1 MYLQRFP
8 LTSLSHLSSH
18 FKTNGSLNR
27 RESGCVFFFFFP
39 SLSLLPWL
47 GFLRRDLM
55 CAQNTFKFNWQIF
68 TQRSQ
73 GPGSEDRSLR
83 GIQGQPLCP
92 ILDEPP
98 FHLTP
103 PPTPSFSQERFLK
116 EKGKGSHFPTT
127 PTLQQKA
134 LFIKG
139 LFSGEN
145 AISYIYL

>member
-1 MYLQRFP
+1 MAHSTEENL
-8 LTSLSHLSSH
+8 
-18 FKTNGSLNR
+18 G
-27 RESGCVFFFFFP
+27 VFSFFFFP

-47 GFLRRDLM
+47 GFLSRDLM

-127 PTLQQKA
+127 PTLQQKT

>member
-1 MYLQRFP
+1 MEETLSLYLQRFP
-8 LTSLSHLSSH
+8 LTSLRHLSSH

-27 RESGCVFFFFFP
+27 RESGCFFFP
-39 SLSLLPWL
+39 PLSLLPQF
-47 GFLRRDLM
+47 GFLSRDLM

-73 GPGSEDRSLR
+73 GPGSKDRSLR

-98 FHLTP
+98 LHLTP
-103 PPTPSFSQERFLK
+103 HPTPSFSQEKFLK

-127 PTLQQKA
+127 RHCSRKPCLYRVCSQEKMP
-134 LFIKG
+134 
-139 LFSGEN
+139 
-145 AISYIYL
+145 

>member
-1 MYLQRFP
+1 MAHSTEENLGCRFF
-8 LTSLSHLSSH
+8 S
-18 FKTNGSLNR
+18 
-27 RESGCVFFFFFP
+27 FP
-39 SLSLLPWL
+39 SLFLLP
-47 GFLRRDLM
+47 GFLSRDLM

-73 GPGSEDRSLR
+73 GPGSEDRSLH

-103 PPTPSFSQERFLK
+103 PPTPSFSQEKFLK